1 MASNNLQLASNT
13 DAMAKDITS
22 HTQIDV
28 CDSNQIGA
36 LREKLLELSEA
47 SPEAFGAQA
56 REFFLA
62 AGVPALEPG
71 LKGASTVHSFIN
83 GAALYSIA
91 ETTGQEYEETYD
103 KARKSARMWNKLPL
117 AARQE
122 FFRILAEEVGPKY
135 RAAIDLAI
143 TLEVGK
149 AGSEF
154 EKTTRWDEWAASPQV
169 GSYISGT
176 YVLDEK
182 GRKYYLEQAN
192 SIDED
197 AKQFYF
203 YQDSPAQGVGV
214 IGSTNGFNYP
224 AALAIPD
231 VVASRL
237 CGNSFIGKVPSKSP
251 SFLYMRRRAEEEA
264 LEIMAARLKQYPWA
278 EQTSRQGADFGDPH
292 TLVTLK
298 QGFGIISGRHVIEQ
312 WSKDCAT
319 LRVVGGRAAGLT
331 FAEYRRPVDPT
342 MERTILELAGN
353 NPVVIMPS
361 AANLPGGLEKLVATI
376 AEGNKN
382 NSGQRCTSPRRWFVH
397 QDIYAEVKKIA
408 VVSYEST
415 AENTGGEI
423 DNPLKTTAKVGA
435 MDKGGFEAAQNY
447 LRKAGEAGATVIG
460 GKRIFD
466 TRFPKAYYMTPA
478 LVLWENVDEEK
489 KNLVHEQ
496 EIFAPIANLDRVSSL
511 GDAIY
516 KTNCSKEHLSGG
528 FYCDTDHISELF
540 TFIRSTNLGS
550 LIHNGPPKDLSPDG
564 IHAGRDEGG
573 IGVTGGLQ
581 GLDQY
586 LLRAPANNIRL
597 LAKVDGA
604 AAARA
609 LAEKLLSLR

>member
-1 MASNNLQLASNT
+1 MSNLQLASNT
-13 DAMAKDITS
+13 DSMTQDIIP
-22 HTQIDV
+22 HTEIDICNSQQIA
-28 CDSNQIGA
+28 Q
-36 LREKLLELSEA
+36 LRTKLLEFSET
-47 SPEAFGAQA
+47 SPEKFSAQA

-62 AGVPALEPG
+62 ADVPAQEPG
-71 LKGASTVHSFIN
+71 LKGATTVSSFIN
-83 GAALYSIA
+83 GAPLYSIR
-91 ETTGQEYEETYD
+91 ETTIPEYEEIHD
-103 KARKSARMWNKLPL
+103 KARKSARLWNKLPL

-122 FFRILAEEVGPKY
+122 FFRILAEEVGPNYKP
-135 RAAIDLAI
+135 AIDLAI

-182 GRKYYLEQAN
+182 GRKYYLEQAD
-192 SIDED
+192 SIDD
-197 AKQFYF
+197 TAKQFYF
-203 YQDSPAQGVGV
+203 YQDAPAQGVGIV
-214 IGSTNGFNYP
+214 GSTNGFNYP

-251 SFLYMRRRAEEEA
+251 AFLYIRRRAEEEA
-264 LEIMAARLKQYPWA
+264 LDIMAGRLKSYPWA

-298 QGFGIISGRHVIEQ
+298 HGFGIISGRHTIEQ
-312 WSKDCAT
+312 WAQDCAT
-319 LRVVGGRAAGLT
+319 LRVVGGRAAGLA
-331 FAEYRRPVDPT
+331 FSEYRRPVDPA

-361 AANLPGGLEKLVATI
+361 SANLPGGLEKLVATI

-382 NSGQRCTSPRRWFVH
+382 NSGQRCTSPRRWLVH
-397 QDIYAEVKKIA
+397 QDIYAEVKKLA
-408 VVSYEST
+408 VASYESS
-415 AENTGGEI
+415 AENADGAIG
-423 DNPLKTTAKVGA
+423 NPLDPHAKVGA
-435 MDKGGFEAAQNY
+435 MDKGGFEAAQHY
-447 LRKAGEAGATVIG
+447 LRKARDAGATVIG
-460 GKRIFD
+460 GNRLFED
-466 TRFPKAYYMTPA
+466 RFAKAYYMTPA
-478 LVLWENVDEEK
+478 LVIWENVDEEK
-489 KNLVHEQ
+489 KSLMHEQ

-528 FYCDTDHISELF
+528 FYCDKEAIGELY

-573 IGVTGGLQ
+573 VGVTGGLQ

-586 LLRAPANNIRL
+586 LKRAPANNIRL

-604 AAARA
+604 QAARA